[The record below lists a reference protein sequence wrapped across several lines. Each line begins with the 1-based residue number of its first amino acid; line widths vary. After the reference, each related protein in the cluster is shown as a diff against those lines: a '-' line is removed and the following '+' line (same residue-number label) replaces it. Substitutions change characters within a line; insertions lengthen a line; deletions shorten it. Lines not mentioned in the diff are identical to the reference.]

1 MYRSIQWP
9 VRNAILKF
17 GAGGIRFLADGSK
30 DRYGKGV
37 DANIET
43 AQFELLATPSHQTAA
58 GVKYPGD
65 I

>member
-1 MYRSIQWP
+1 M
-9 VRNAILKF
+9 
-17 GAGGIRFLADGSK
+17 ADGSK